1 MDNFTEQIKIKS
13 GASKEDRL
21 EIAWLIIEEVV
32 RRASLSVAPIWVT
45 NWGSH
50 KHFVVGTGFIIV
62 HKNKFYFV
70 TASHVLDLAFQYK
83 EVKINLFGRVA
94 DLHGLYFASCP
105 KSDIS
110 VTQLPEHWLSSHCMD
125 FRYAPSTTALSSNY
139 EATEEYVMAGFPASI
154 NELDVRWPSNFGGA
168 KMMILGARL
177 HVPLATRTTIPS
189 PISVSFDHKN
199 YKGKT
204 PPALHGLS
212 GGPLYQI
219 TRRDINK
226 NGENVGLGVN
236 PVGVLCEWYK
246 RERTV
251 VAVKI
256 SVVVTLIE
264 DRSQIWD
271 LAGSSHAGAAKSLEL
286 WTSNEMVPPLPIKL
300 TK

>member
-1 MDNFTEQIKIKS
+1 VDNFIEPIKIKF
-13 GASKEDRL
+13 GASKDDRL
-21 EIAWLIIEEVV
+21 EIAWLIIEEAVH
-32 RRASLSVAPIWVT
+32 RASLSVAPIWVT

-50 KHFVVGTGFIIV
+50 KYFVVGTGFIIV
-62 HKNKFYFV
+62 HEGKFYFV

-83 EVKINLFGRVA
+83 EVRINLFGRTA
-94 DLHGLYFASCP
+94 DLHGLYFVSCP
-105 KSDIS
+105 ISDIS
-110 VTQLPEHWLSSHCMD
+110 VTRLPEHWLSSRRMD
-125 FRYAPSTTALSSNY
+125 FRYAPSTSALSSDY

-154 NELDVRWPSNFGGA
+154 NKLDVRWPSSFSGA

-177 HVPLATRTTIPS
+177 HVPLATRTTIPN
-189 PISVSFDHKN
+189 PISVCFDHKK

-204 PPALHGLS
+204 PPALQGLS

-236 PVGVLCEWYK
+236 PVGVLCEWHK

-256 SVVVTLIE
+256 SVVVILIE
-264 DRSQIWD
+264 DRFRVWD

-286 WTSNEMVPPLPIKL
+286 WTPNEMVPPFPIKL
-300 TK
+300 PK